1 MQKIIWADRV
11 RNEEVLQRDK
21 KGRNILRT
29 VKRRRVNKIGH
40 ILRRNC
46 LVNYFDVFLTVHHS
60 IDFFKLPT

>member
-40 ILRRNC
+40 ILRKNC